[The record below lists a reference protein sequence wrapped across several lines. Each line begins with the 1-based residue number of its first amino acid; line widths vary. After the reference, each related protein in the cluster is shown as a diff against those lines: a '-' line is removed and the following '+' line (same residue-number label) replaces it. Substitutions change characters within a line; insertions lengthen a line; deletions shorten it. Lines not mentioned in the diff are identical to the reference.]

1 VIGLTFPPPFA
12 TMNVMKI
19 IISLVGDKYD
29 VIRWPYDL
37 LAGLIKKTKEH
48 QRGWKKA
55 PRPGL
60 FSIQGEPKDMVI
72 LWRGIEIFLLILSVL
87 YIQLVKIVFSIINFF
102 KRWLF

>member
-1 VIGLTFPPPFA
+1 
-12 TMNVMKI
+12 MKI
-19 IISLVGDKYD
+19 TISLVGDKYD
-29 VIRWPYDL
+29 VITGPYDF

-60 FSIQGEPKDMVI
+60 FSVQGEPKDMVK

-87 YIQLVKIVFSIINFF
+87 YIQFIKIIFSVINFF